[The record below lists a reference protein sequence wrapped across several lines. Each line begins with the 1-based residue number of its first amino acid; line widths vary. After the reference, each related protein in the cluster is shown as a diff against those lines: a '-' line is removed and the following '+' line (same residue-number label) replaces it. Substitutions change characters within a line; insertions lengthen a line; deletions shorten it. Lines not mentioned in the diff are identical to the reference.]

1 MHHQL
6 LVEIFTGV
14 LLPSNEKR
22 HKKEVHWS
30 ACQVVGSWD
39 DPGRNLFESANDQG
53 QYQKD
58 TQTYFNPGSFLYMF
72 VVVAAAA
79 AADVDD
85 DDDDDDGDGD
95 GDDDDD
101 DGDDDEEEEDGLHE
115 STEFVG

>member
-1 MHHQL
+1 M
-6 LVEIFTGV
+6 
-14 LLPSNEKR
+14 
-22 HKKEVHWS
+22 
-30 ACQVVGSWD
+30 VGSWD

-79 AADVDD
+79 ADVDD